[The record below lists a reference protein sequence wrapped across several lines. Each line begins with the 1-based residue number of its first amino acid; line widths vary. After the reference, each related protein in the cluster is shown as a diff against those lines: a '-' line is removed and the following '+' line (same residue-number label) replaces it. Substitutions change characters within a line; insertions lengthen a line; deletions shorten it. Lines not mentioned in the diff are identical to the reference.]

1 MTDRN
6 ETDDVDRLL
15 RAADPAAGLSPLAP
29 WQIEQLKE
37 TAMST
42 PPAVKVASD
51 ANATVTPRRR
61 RTLALA
67 GAGVVAA
74 AAIAG
79 GTVAFGRGGTEPSTR
94 LAAPAP
100 AGASAMCFAPTAA
113 ALDAAVIAFRG
124 TVTQVDAGIVTLRV
138 DHRFR
143 GDVHDTVTVPQSD
156 PENAV
161 DVEVGAPNFRTGTT
175 YLIAADAHTILTC
188 GLTGADDPELRAL
201 YNQAF

>member
-6 ETDDVDRLL
+6 EPDDVDRLL
-15 RAADPAAGLSPLAP
+15 HAADPAAGLTPLAP

-37 TAMST
+37 TAMSA
-42 PPAVKVASD
+42 PPAV
-51 ANATVTPRRR
+51 NAPSAADGTVTPRRR
-61 RTLALA
+61 RTIALA
-67 GAGVVAA
+67 AAGVVAA
-74 AAIAG
+74 ATIAG
-79 GTVAFGRGGTEPSTR
+79 GILAIGRGGTESPTR

-100 AGASAMCFAPTAA
+100 AGATAICLAPTAA

-124 TVTQVDAGIVTLRV
+124 TVTQVDAGVATFRV

-143 GDVHDTVTVPQSD
+143 GDVHDTVTIPQSD

-161 DVEVGAPNFRTGTT
+161 DVEVGAPNFRKGTT

-201 YNQAF
+201 YDQAF